1 MVLKSLAWEKK
12 FVMLKRLRF
21 LLTIGPFAD
30 IDAQTP
36 DTVQVIETLFSLLL
50 LGLVATGIL
59 TLLASSN
66 PLTAL
71 ILHALAALILVM
83 LLMLLHRGYVLT
95 TARVFVVSFWLMLTI
110 INVGMGGINS
120 PGISGYHALIV
131 LAGILLGLRAA
142 LAVSA
147 SSIATLVLLH
157 LASTQ
162 NLIAAAV
169 PPVTSFSRT
178 AVMMSITVLLTIGLL
193 VTVRVV
199 KDSVAQVNGKRSEL
213 ENALNQLG
221 QTTVSRDFVD
231 NIVRSMSNL
240 LIVLERDNTIRMVN
254 QATCDILGYSE
265 TELVGSLFDNIC
277 EGYSL
282 ARIQNLA
289 TIDEEATSEH
299 EITFRTRAGVL
310 LPFAFTRSALRD
322 GYGRVTG
329 IVCIAQD
336 ITERKRMEQER
347 ETNAMRYRALFEQS
361 YDGIVLL
368 NTFGKPLAFNE
379 RASVLLGYSKEE
391 LRDLN
396 YRDIFIA
403 QPITEG
409 HERNEETLWRVK
421 AGVIPSTYERQLRR
435 KDGSEFTA
443 EVRLQMVQESDGS
456 PMYIQCIIRDITAR
470 KLAEMEIARLYE
482 IAQSQLRDLREL
494 YTKVSGLERFQ
505 SLMMNLAKHDLRS
518 TLASVEMHL
527 KPITLQENRVLTA
540 DHMATL
546 QDVFAMLAR
555 ARHLLDELL
564 TPNGIEV
571 APEATA
577 LDLSALTR
585 QVVVQNAV
593 YAVRKSQELA
603 TDISIQPVS
612 VCGNKIQLLEA
623 IFNLVENAIKYS
635 PDEEYIQVRV
645 RQENNEAILEVQDCG
660 PGIPLHMHSEIF
672 KPFVRVMTPQTEHI
686 SGTGMGLNLVQTIV
700 ARHNGRIIFRSIPGE
715 GSLFGFALP
724 LTENCADNDKGS
736 AASNV
741 ASV

>member
-1 MVLKSLAWEKK
+1 
-12 FVMLKRLRF
+12 MLKRLRF

-30 IDAQTP
+30 TDAQMP
-36 DTVQVIETLFSLLL
+36 DTVQVIETLLNLLL
-50 LGLVATGIL
+50 LGLAATGVL

-66 PLTAL
+66 PLTTL

-83 LLMLLHRGYVLT
+83 LLLLLRRGYVLT

-110 INVGMGGINS
+110 INLGMGGINS

-147 SSIATLVLLH
+147 SSIAVLFLLH

-162 NLIAAAV
+162 NLIAASV
-169 PPVTSFSRT
+169 PPVTSLSRT
-178 AVMMSITVLLTIGLL
+178 TVMMSITVLLTIGLL

-199 KDSVAQVNGKRSEL
+199 KDSVAQVNEKRDEL
-213 ENALNQLG
+213 ENALRQLG

-231 NIVRSMSNL
+231 NILRSMSNL

-299 EITFRTRAGVL
+299 EITFRTRSNVL

-379 RASVLLGYSKEE
+379 RASVLLGYSPEE

-409 HERNEETLWRVK
+409 QERNDETLWRVK

-456 PMYIQCIIRDITAR
+456 PMYIQCIMRDITAR

-518 TLASVEMHL
+518 TLASIEMHL
-527 KPITLQENRVLTA
+527 KPITLQENRLLTA

-571 APEATA
+571 TPEDTA

-603 TDISIQPVS
+603 TDISVQPVS

-660 PGIPLHMHSEIF
+660 PGIPLPMQNEIF

-700 ARHNGRIIFRSIPGE
+700 ARHNGRIIFRSVPGE

-724 LTENCADNDKGS
+724 LAENCAKNGS
-736 AASNV
+736 L
-741 ASV
+741 